1 VKDTPVKRRNPSGQ
15 VVWRARYTDREGR
28 RRYAGTFKL
37 RREAVEAIAAAYDDA
52 PAHGT
57 LGAYAATWIEEHPR
71 GGRTNKSSQTRLNAV
86 LDVEIE
92 GRALR
97 DWLWSE
103 LRPKHAEQL
112 IGHLLQVQGRAPEGV
127 RGILRTLSA
136 MAEDA
141 ITDEAAEFNFVRG
154 RRVRD
159 NDPRVKKRAVEPRV
173 WSLKQ
178 MRDFAAAGR
187 AEVREKT
194 PRPNSENGST
204 RYFSAVDYEPML
216 LVFASTSLRVGEVFA
231 LERGDVDG
239 DVLHVRGTAY
249 EGVITRG
256 DTAEKRHVRDVP
268 IPPTLG
274 AAFARQIAALD
285 ADKKRPDTPLL
296 FPTSS
301 GRPWHY
307 STFRRDVWHPA
318 QIASGLDI
326 RPHECRH
333 SWITHMRAAGID
345 PADLA
350 QMSGHDVDTAT
361 RVYTKPLGRSMDAV
375 RKLLG

>member
-1 VKDTPVKRRNPSGQ
+1 MRSEAPIKRKNPGGEI
-15 VVWRARYTDREGR
+15 VWRARYTDRDGR

-37 RREAVEAIAAAYDDA
+37 RREAVEAIAAASGSA
-52 PAHGT
+52 PTRCT
-57 LGAYAATWIEEHPR
+57 LGAYADTWIERHPR
-71 GGRTNKSSQTRLNAV
+71 GDRTNKSSQTRLKAV

-92 GRALR
+92 GRKLC
-97 DWLWSE
+97 DWPWSE

-112 IGHLLQVQGRAPEGV
+112 IGYLLQVQGRAPEGV

-141 ITDEAAEFNFVRG
+141 ITDEAAELNFVRG

-159 NDPRVKKRAVEPRV
+159 NDPRVKKRAVKPRV
-173 WSLKQ
+173 WSLEQ

-187 AEVREKT
+187 AEVRKIT
-194 PRPNSENGST
+194 PRPNSKNGPT

-231 LERGDVDG
+231 LERVDVDG
-239 DVLHVRGTAY
+239 EVLHVRGTSY

-268 IPPTLG
+268 ISASL
-274 AAFARQIAALD
+274 AAAL
-285 ADKKRPDTPLL
+285 KRLPAHPKSPLL

-301 GRPWHY
+301 GNPWHY
-307 STFRRDVWHPA
+307 STFRRDVWSPA

-333 SWITHMRAAGID
+333 SWISSMRAAGID

-375 RKLLG
+375 RELLG